1 MDPPAHRVEPVA
13 GNDTLGELERRLAEI
28 WGGALGRGEVGRDE
42 NFFAVGGDPESATEI
57 ARVMQDAFGVE
68 VGVRDFS
75 RTPTVAA
82 MAERIERLGAAGEA
96 AAGIAR
102 APRDRPLPCSFAQ
115 ERIWPFSVDTET
127 AAQYTIASENRLL
140 GPLSVAALRAALEDV
155 VHAHDVLHTTF
166 IERDGV
172 PLQVVQPPG
181 PMDIPLVNL
190 GGPDPEARTRELF
203 LRQAREPFDL
213 EHGPLLR
220 MQLVRIGEEDH
231 RLLRASH
238 HLLSD
243 RASWRIFFVDL
254 ARAYEARLRGEKP
267 LTRED
272 RLDYAD
278 FAIWERERL
287 RPDGA
292 RFRRE
297 VDWWRGRFEAQ
308 RPSQV
313 IPFERAEPVPD
324 AQIEEARVPFGI
336 GAAESR
342 ALDDVGRSLGATSY
356 ATRLAVFA
364 ALLGLEA
371 GGEEVQLGAYATN
384 RRTAEA
390 QSVFGFFSNM
400 ITLIIPFDGGLSFR
414 DWLVRVME
422 TVADA
427 GARRQVPYEQLCA
440 ELRREGVEP
449 PEIKALFHMYD
460 AWGDVGFEQI
470 DAEPPSYWFP
480 GMPWGFSFII
490 DRSRETDGCKA
501 TFDARIYDPAAVV
514 GFVERF
520 NRMVPLVGVEPDRS
534 LEELARG

>member
-1 MDPPAHRVEPVA
+1 MDPPADRIEAVA
-13 GNDTLGELERRLAEI
+13 DDDTLGGLERQLAEI
-28 WGGALGRGEVGRDE
+28 WGDALGREDPGRDE
-42 NFFAVGGDPESATEI
+42 NFFALGGDSESASEI
-57 ARVMQDAFGVE
+57 ADVMQEAFGVAL
-68 VGVRDFS
+68 GVRDFARS
-75 RTPTVAA
+75 PTIAA
-82 MAERIERLGAAGEA
+82 MAERIERLGAAGQAEE
-96 AAGIAR
+96 GIAR

-115 ERIWPFSVDTET
+115 ERIWPFSADPET

-166 IERDGV
+166 TERDGV

-181 PMDIPLVNL
+181 ALDIPLINL

-203 LRQAREPFDL
+203 LQQATEPFDL
-213 EHGPLLR
+213 EQGPLIR
-220 MQLVRIGEEDH
+220 MQLVRIAEDDH

-254 ARAYEARLRGEKP
+254 ARAYETRLRGERL
-267 LTRED
+267 LTREG

-287 RPDGA
+287 RPEGP

-297 VDWWRGRFEAQ
+297 VEWWRRRFERQ
-308 RPSQV
+308 RTPQA
-313 IPFERAEPVPD
+313 IPFERAEPAPEAPID
-324 AQIEEARVPFGI
+324 KARVPFGI
-336 GAAESR
+336 PAAESR
-342 ALDDVGRSLGATSY
+342 ALDDVGRSVGATSY

-400 ITLIIPFDGGLSFR
+400 ITLIIPFDAGLSFR

-422 TVADA
+422 AVADA

-449 PEIKALFHMYD
+449 PEIRALFHMYD
-460 AWGDVGFEQI
+460 AWGDVGFDQI
-470 DAEPPSYWFP
+470 EAEPPSYWFP

-490 DRSRETDGCKA
+490 DRSREANGCKA
-501 TFDARIYDPAAVV
+501 TFDARIYDPAAVA

-520 NRMVPLVGVEPDRS
+520 NRMVTRVGAEPNRS